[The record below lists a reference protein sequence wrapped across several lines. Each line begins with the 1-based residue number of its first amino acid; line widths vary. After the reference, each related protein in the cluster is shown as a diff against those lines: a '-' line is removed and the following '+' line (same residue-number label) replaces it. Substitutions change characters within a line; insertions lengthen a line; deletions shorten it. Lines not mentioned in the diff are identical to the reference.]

1 MESTSLLIL
10 IQRKTTI
17 RFLRSRTLLLS
28 QRSRMLTTGCANS
41 IILIETQVSSKK
53 SSRRSLVLIRLSE
66 MNRRES
72 AMMLLGKEGQIHYNK
87 DLSEASIGV
96 RTNSNRALKIIS
108 RSIRVMALEA
118 ARDLKA
124 GLILK
129 MLRGT

>member
-1 MESTSLLIL
+1 
-10 IQRKTTI
+10 
-17 RFLRSRTLLLS
+17 
-28 QRSRMLTTGCANS
+28 
-41 IILIETQVSSKK
+41 
-53 SSRRSLVLIRLSE
+53 
-66 MNRRES
+66 
-72 AMMLLGKEGQIHYNK
+72 MMLLGKEGQIHYNK

-118 ARDLKA
+118 ARGLKA